1 MLLTKRGKIIKYT
14 IQLERQFD
22 ASQLVRGGSSDNNS
36 TANSTVEAPETS
48 SNSSES
54 KLIENKLTLGEKKK
68 LRQAQI
74 QQNVLYEYVISDQD
88 STIEDVN

>member
-1 MLLTKRGKIIKYT
+1 MLIMLLTKRGKIIKYT

-54 KLIENKLTLGEKKK
+54 KLIENKLT
-68 LRQAQI
+68 
-74 QQNVLYEYVISDQD
+74 
-88 STIEDVN
+88 